1 MKVALKDRQNV
12 GRSPADCQFYQE
24 QAKKLQVKEKEERDL
39 ANYYLTQPRMHGK
52 QYPTPY
58 ENHEGLTGYYHQ
70 AGTQALEK
78 ADQQLKTAEPAHTS
92 NLQ

>member
-1 MKVALKDRQNV
+1 MKVALKTAKTSEDHQRIANY
-12 GRSPADCQFYQE
+12 YQE

-52 QYPTPY
+52 QYPIPY
-58 ENHEGLTGYYHQ
+58 ENHEGLTDYYHQ

-78 ADQQLKTAEPAHTS
+78 ADQQLKMAEPAHTS

>member
-1 MKVALKDRQNV
+1 MVEIE
-12 GRSPADCQFYQE
+12 GY
-24 QAKKLQVKEKEERDL
+24 
-39 ANYYLTQPRMHGK
+39 GK

-58 ENHEGLTGYYHQ
+58 ENHEGLADYYLQ

-78 ADQQLKTAEPAHTS
+78 ADQRLKMAEPAHTS